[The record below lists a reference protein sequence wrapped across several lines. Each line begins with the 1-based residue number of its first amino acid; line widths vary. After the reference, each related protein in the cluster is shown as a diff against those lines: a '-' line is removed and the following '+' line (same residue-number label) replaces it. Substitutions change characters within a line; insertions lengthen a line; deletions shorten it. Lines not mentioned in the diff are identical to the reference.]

1 MAIMNSFRGVVQ
13 KPVDLVRRLATE
25 KRGVAAI
32 EFALIAP
39 LLLAMYFV
47 TMEIAPAIDS
57 SKKVGRGAS
66 MIADLVSQ
74 QQTVTRADLD
84 AIMRLGEATILP
96 YNRSRLKVF
105 VTGIDVDKDGNPTV
119 LWSRQMVEGA
129 FSEYLASGTA
139 VVIPADLKVAN
150 SFYVKVETNLHY
162 EPMIFWNADANAKSS
177 AGLLATFDNINMKEA
192 YYLRPRVTAKVNCSN
207 C

>member
-1 MAIMNSFRGVVQ
+1 MAIMNSFRGVFQ
-13 KPVDLVRRLATE
+13 KPAGLVRRLATE

-66 MIADLVSQ
+66 MIADLVTQ
-74 QQTVTRADLD
+74 QQTVTTADLD
-84 AIMRLGEATILP
+84 AIMRLGEATMLP
-96 YNRSRLKVF
+96 YNRSRLQVI
-105 VTGIDVDKDGNPTV
+105 VTGIDVDNNAKPTV
-119 LWSRQMVEGA
+119 SWSRKMVEGA
-129 FSEYLASGTA
+129 FSADLAKGTSIT
-139 VVIPADLKVAN
+139 IPTDLKVAN
-150 SFYVKVETNLHY
+150 SFYVKVETRLLY
-162 EPMIFWNADANAKSS
+162 EPMIFWNADADAKRS
-177 AGLLATFDNINMKEA
+177 AGLMATFNNINMKEA
-192 YYLRPRVTAKVNCSN
+192 YYLRPRVTSKVTCSN